1 MHSQPVMLLESARS
15 LVAKLAALHA
25 QLGEVSSSSQ
35 GQDDADDKGASDI
48 VLPSSPI
55 ALLPADI
62 RSRLDRYG
70 VLQQTM
76 PTNAI

>member
-1 MHSQPVMLLESARS
+1 MLLESARS

-25 QLGEVSSSSQ
+25 QLGDAAASQ
-35 GQDDADDKGASDI
+35 GQDADAPDDKGETEI

-55 ALLPADI
+55 SMLSADM

-70 VLQQTM
+70 VLQATT
-76 PTNAI
+76 PNAGI